1 MSTQNQLDGRSVTVP
16 HLNATLE
23 ISRLICSVYDAVQ
36 QVNWPASG
44 RSLNADPTPD
54 AVLQSVLTY
63 CYAVGIL
70 ESTEIAA
77 AAENDPA
84 VEYLCANYRPT
95 AQTIRE
101 YRRRHVPYFKMS
113 LVALFRTLAAA
124 APESYSSLAFERL
137 VRCSPN
143 YNFPSL
149 AAERLSS
156 AVRADSHALDV

>member
-1 MSTQNQLDGRSVTVP
+1 MSVQHQLDNRTLTVP
-16 HLNATLE
+16 DVNVTLE

-36 QVNWPASG
+36 QANWPASG

-54 AVLQSVLTY
+54 AILQSVLTY

-95 AQTIRE
+95 AQTIRDF
-101 YRRRHVPYFKMS
+101 RRRHVPYVKMS
-113 LVALFRTLAAA
+113 LVALFRTLATA

-137 VRCSPN
+137 TRCSPN
-143 YNFPSL
+143 YNFPRL
-149 AAERLSS
+149 AAERLAS
-156 AVRADSHALDV
+156 AVKADSHALDV